1 MYMYVRIVCVCIHT
15 HVFPSIAL
23 SLSLFRYISTPQCRH
38 TLAALLEVLAGHKL
52 PKSEKTGDTPSAPR
66 KRSAE
71 EFHVEAKRRR
81 QEPQNG
87 FEVFLRCLKWFSS
100 IISEQEMT
108 CETTLWIVPAAS
120 GIFRVFLYQDS
131 VEISFKE
138 YAMQASFQPIFGW
151 GGANFKHA
159 RRICRLGGFAC
170 NKRYMENQLANQLQS
185 KLAQIGFVTT
195 SRRGLSTT
203 WPQRCGIEESH
214 CPGSNPYCS
223 WQWMS

>member
-1 MYMYVRIVCVCIHT
+1 MYDVYIYICICMYVLCACIHT

-151 GGANFKHA
+151 GGQTSST
-159 RRICRLGGFAC
+159 LEGFA
-170 NKRYMENQLANQLQS
+170 
-185 KLAQIGFVTT
+185 G
-195 SRRGLSTT
+195 
-203 WPQRCGIEESH
+203 
-214 CPGSNPYCS
+214 
-223 WQWMS
+223 

>member
-1 MYMYVRIVCVCIHT
+1 MYVLCVYTHPCFAIHR
-15 HVFPSIAL
+15 SL
-23 SLSLFRYISTPQCRH
+23 SLSLFHYISTPQCRH

-100 IISEQEMT
+100 LISEQEMT

-120 GIFRVFLYQDS
+120 GIFRVPGFCRDLLQRICHAGQLSADFW
-131 VEISFKE
+131 V
-138 YAMQASFQPIFGW
+138 

-203 WPQRCGIEESH
+203 WPQRCGIEENH

>member
-1 MYMYVRIVCVCIHT
+1 MYMYVRIVCVYTPMFCH
-15 HVFPSIAL
+15 PSL
-23 SLSLFRYISTPQCRH
+23 SLSLFHYISTPQCRH

-81 QEPQNG
+81 HEPQHG

-100 IISEQEMT
+100 LISEQEMT

-151 GGANFKHA
+151 GGQTSST
-159 RRICRLGGFAC
+159 LEGFA
-170 NKRYMENQLANQLQS
+170 
-185 KLAQIGFVTT
+185 G
-195 SRRGLSTT
+195 
-203 WPQRCGIEESH
+203 
-214 CPGSNPYCS
+214 
-223 WQWMS
+223 